1 MKYNWWQ
8 MALVQLT
15 IVFVLFVLFFA
26 AGAAF
31 AAECGPNGMIEL
43 RKTETGI
50 TFCTERG
57 CHPEY
62 KKVGTWTYERW
73 ERNEFEER
81 RYVVHVVD
89 NVVNTYIYID
99 GKLAQT
105 IPPMTCE
112 GG

>member
-8 MALVQLT
+8 TALVQLT

-26 AGAAF
+26 GSAAM
-31 AAECGPNGMIEL
+31 AAQCGPDGAIEM
-43 RKTETGI
+43 RMTESGV

-62 KKVGTWTYERW
+62 KRIGGFTFVRYEKS
-73 ERNEFEER
+73 EFETR
-81 RYVVHVVD
+81 RYVVHVVG
-89 NVVNTYIYID
+89 NIVNTYIYID

-105 IPPMTCE
+105 IPPMECDL
-112 GG
+112 